1 MFDKVDF
8 KRLKICII
16 AFILLISIFSP
27 LSAAEDDDD
36 WASIAATSTVTGKVV
51 CPGDTAEFT
60 LDIEKGCNV
69 SDKAWCSL
77 SVSEKPGD
85 WTVGFYKNND
95 EVTHI
100 TFSEGEDET
109 EEVTLRVEVPSDASE
124 GRYSVWSEIDPDDGD
139 VISRRYA
146 VTVDKDAGMSLDMY
160 SNAPGLVTR
169 PNDPVEFDVTLKNDY
184 DNRVTVDLYTDKKP
198 ENWDVEFLQDENGQY
213 RQNKISIGPENTQDF
228 IVKVHPDSNSS
239 NGVYPVIINAVP
251 EFGGSEVSQKLEVSI
266 DRSLEKTEVLSV
278 FPNTRSITLNP
289 GGSRE
294 ITVNLRNSGDQ
305 TLNNVELRVQTDS
318 GISTDVK
325 SFGAIDELESGDSE
339 SIPVEVS
346 ARASVNSGSNEILMR
361 AVSDEVQS
369 DDEQVE
375 VSIEKSSSSGFIGI
389 GMVLV
394 AVIVLALFVYRF
406 GRR

>member
-1 MFDKVDF
+1 M
-8 KRLKICII
+8 
-16 AFILLISIFSP
+16 
-27 LSAAEDDDD
+27 
-36 WASIAATSTVTGKVV
+36 
-51 CPGDTAEFT
+51 
-60 LDIEKGCNV
+60 
-69 SDKAWCSL
+69 
-77 SVSEKPGD
+77 
-85 WTVGFYKNND
+85 
-95 EVTHI
+95 
-100 TFSEGEDET
+100 
-109 EEVTLRVEVPSDASE
+109 
-124 GRYSVWSEIDPDDGD
+124 
-139 VISRRYA
+139 
-146 VTVDKDAGMSLDMY
+146 
-160 SNAPGLVTR
+160 
-169 PNDPVEFDVTLKNDY
+169 
-184 DNRVTVDLYTDKKP
+184 
-198 ENWDVEFLQDENGQY
+198 
-213 RQNKISIGPENTQDF
+213 
-228 IVKVHPDSNSS
+228 
-239 NGVYPVIINAVP
+239 
-251 EFGGSEVSQKLEVSI
+251 
-266 DRSLEKTEVLSV
+266 SV